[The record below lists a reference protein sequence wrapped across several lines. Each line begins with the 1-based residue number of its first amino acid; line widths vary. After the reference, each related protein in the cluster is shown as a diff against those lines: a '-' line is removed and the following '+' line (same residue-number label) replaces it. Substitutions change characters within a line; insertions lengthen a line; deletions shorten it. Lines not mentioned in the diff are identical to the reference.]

1 MKKSPI
7 KSSKM
12 SFKEFIENHARVL
25 PEGKHIKLTPSQH
38 AFIDFIEENKG
49 RKIMYLKSKS
59 GGLDYII
66 KLYKEYIITQ
76 NNE

>member
-12 SFKEFIENHARVL
+12 SFKEFIENHVRVL
-25 PEGKHIKLTPSQH
+25 PEGKHIELTPAQY

-49 RKIMYLKSKS
+49 KNVIWLKSKS
-59 GGLDYII
+59 GGVDYIS
-66 KLYKEYIITQ
+66 KLYKEYMTKDI
-76 NNE
+76 E

>member
-25 PEGKHIKLTPSQH
+25 PEGKHIELTPAQH
-38 AFIDFIEENKG
+38 AFIDFLDKNEG
-49 RKIMYLKSKS
+49 RKIVWLRGRS
-59 GGLDYII
+59 GGVDYIS
-66 KLYKEYIITQ
+66 KLFKEYVSQ
-76 NNE
+76 NIE